1 MTMLRHRTDFADVIC
16 LRADH
21 LGTVDPQIRAVHQ
34 SLYAGT
40 ALGFKTQMEDRIF
53 CRICDLDRQRTPLL
67 RYFISVR
74 RDFLSI
80 RIRQSD
86 AV

>member
-1 MTMLRHRTDFADVIC
+1 MAMLRHRTDFADVIC
-16 LRADH
+16 FRADH
-21 LGTVDPQIRAVHQ
+21 LGTINMQICAVHQ

-40 ALGFKTQMEDRIF
+40 ALGLKAKMEDRIF

-67 RYFISVR
+67 RYFISVC

-86 AV
+86 AA